1 MDQREVDINTSNK
14 SDINPFVEKIIQ
26 LLKKKWFIIIN
37 TGVFA
42 ILSIIISLMLP
53 NWFSSR
59 ATIMSSGG
67 GTSNFLS
74 MLSGIPMGDFGLSAL
89 NEDISN
95 YIAILESRSVRENIV
110 EEFDLVNRYNAK
122 DIEFAMGTLEN
133 YVELRVSEEGNLLIT
148 FLDKDP
154 VIARDITNMFIKEL
168 DRVNRSLSREKGHFN
183 REFLEERLL
192 QNKNDLKKAENNL
205 NKFQNK
211 NGIVDVSSQAT
222 ISIEIYAQ
230 VYAKKIENEINLN
243 VAEAMYSSND
253 PKVIQYKK
261 IDHELDKLLTN
272 LANKGDD
279 KKILTAFKDLP
290 DLGLEY
296 ARLYR
301 EVQLQNKIL
310 EFILPQY
317 EQARMEETKNIP
329 SIQVVDEPKVALNK
343 AKPKRSLIVIAT
355 TFMAFMLSVLYVLF
369 EYQTRELRKKL
380 KRT

>member
-1 MDQREVDINTSNK
+1 MNQVDITSENK
-14 SDINPFVEKIIQ
+14 SDINPFVENLIQ
-26 LLKKKWFIIIN
+26 LVKKKWFIIIN

-53 NWFSSR
+53 NWYSSR
-59 ATIMSSGG
+59 ASIISSGG

-89 NEDISN
+89 SEDISS

-110 EEFDLVNRYNAK
+110 KEFDLVNRYKAK
-122 DIEFAMGTLEN
+122 DIEFAMGTMEK
-133 YVELRVSEEGNLLIT
+133 YVEIKVSEEGNLLIT
-148 FLDKDP
+148 ILDKDP
-154 VIARDITNMFIKEL
+154 VVARDIANAFIREL
-168 DRVNRSLSREKGHFN
+168 DLVNRRLSKEKGYFN
-183 REFLEERLL
+183 REFLEERLI
-192 QNKNDLKKAENNL
+192 QNKNDLKNAENKL
-205 NKFQNK
+205 NEFQNMY
-211 NGIVDVSSQAT
+211 GIVDVLGQVT
-222 ISIEIYAQ
+222 ISIETYAQ

-261 IDHELDKLLTN
+261 IDEELDKLLTE
-272 LANKGDD
+272 LINKGDD
-279 KKILTAFKDLP
+279 KNILMAFKDLP

-301 EVQLQNKIL
+301 EVQLQSKIL

-329 SIQVVDEPKVALNK
+329 SIQVIDEPKVALNK

-355 TFMAFMLSVLYVLF
+355 TFMAFILSVLYVLF
-369 EYQTRELRKKL
+369 EYRTRDIRDTL
-380 KRT
+380 KRA